1 MKSPYSDPNL
11 SLRARGLYSYYV
23 EVGRVLSSEEMS
35 ASVPEGRDAIRNAMN
50 ELKFHKY
57 IKAVR
62 YQDNSGQWRTLL
74 KFTDDVVSGI
84 LYIDSGTVTNTNTS
98 DMSTST
104 NIDTVTNVTVSIG
117 AAPQKEKGGLMMA
130 WPELGDSPTPEKPK
144 RKFVLDTEDD
154 SGAIG
159 KVSSLKVGGARK
171 KKTTVERESRNRIN
185 IPEEEWIA
193 RDLCAEF
200 YDLLST
206 LNTSA
211 PNQMSAKH
219 LATWINK
226 RIGEGVPAV
235 AILKGMRMF
244 FADPRMFHDIG
255 VGLPIYQRFMK
266 YYGTI
271 HGIVNR
277 VAESSALDEDTLAH
291 QEKLLKLL
299 EG

>member
-1 MKSPYSDPNL
+1 
-11 SLRARGLYSYYV
+11 
-23 EVGRVLSSEEMS
+23 
-35 ASVPEGRDAIRNAMN
+35 MN

-98 DMSTST
+98 DISTST

-130 WPELGDSPTPEKPK
+130 WPELGDSPTPDKPK

>member
-1 MKSPYSDPNL
+1 
-11 SLRARGLYSYYV
+11 
-23 EVGRVLSSEEMS
+23 
-35 ASVPEGRDAIRNAMN
+35 
-50 ELKFHKY
+50 
-57 IKAVR
+57 
-62 YQDNSGQWRTLL
+62 
-74 KFTDDVVSGI
+74 
-84 LYIDSGTVTNTNTS
+84 
-98 DMSTST
+98 
-104 NIDTVTNVTVSIG
+104 
-117 AAPQKEKGGLMMA
+117 MA

>member
-11 SLRARGLYSYYV
+11 SLRARGLFAYYV
-23 EVGRVLSSEEMS
+23 EVGRVLSAEEMS
-35 ASVPEGRDAIRNAMN
+35 ASVPEGRDAIRNAMK

-62 YQDNSGQWRTLL
+62 HQDNSGQWRTIL
-74 KFTDDVVSGI
+74 KFTDDGLSGV
-84 LYIDSGTVTNTNTS
+84 LYIDSHKLTSTS
-98 DMSTST
+98 DISTSDT

-117 AAPQKEKGGLMMA
+117 AAPQKGK
-130 WPELGDSPTPEKPK
+130 GDSAMGCPGLEENTTPEKPK
-144 RKFVLDTEDD
+144 RKLAMETDDD

-159 KVSSLKVGGARK
+159 KVSTLKVGGAK
-171 KKTTVERESRNRIN
+171 LKKTKVERESRNRIN
-185 IPEEEWIA
+185 IPEEDWIA

-200 YDLLST
+200 YDLLAT
-206 LNTSA
+206 VNTNNA
-211 PNQMSAKH
+211 PNQMNAKH

-226 RIGEGVPAV
+226 RVGEGVEAIS
-235 AILKGMRMF
+235 ILKGMRMF
-244 FADPRMFHDIG
+244 FEDPRMFHDIG

-271 HGIVNR
+271 HGLVSQ
-277 VAESSALDEDTLAH
+277 VAESTKLDEDMLAH
-291 QEKLLKLL
+291 QEKLLKML